1 MAVLIFLGCLLGGI
15 AIGLPIAWALL
26 LCGAA
31 LMFWLDMFDVQI
43 MAQTL
48 VNGADSF
55 SLLAIP
61 FFVLAGEIMNAGG
74 LSKRIVD
81 LPMKLVGHKPG
92 GLGYVGV
99 LAAMIMASLSGS
111 AVADTAAVAA
121 LLVPMMRSANYPV
134 NRAAGLIASGGIIA
148 PIIPPS
154 IPFII
159 FGVSSGLSIS
169 KLFMA
174 GIAPGMMMGATLMLT
189 WWWQA
194 SRLNLPRQQKA
205 TMQEIW
211 HSFVSGIWALF
222 LPVIIIGGFR
232 SGLFT
237 PTEAGAV
244 AAFYALFVATV
255 IYREMTFATLWH
267 VLIGAA
273 KTTSVV
279 MFLVAS
285 AQVSAWLITI
295 AELPMMVSDLLQ
307 PLVDSPRLLFIVIMV
322 AILIVGMVMDLTPTV
337 LILTPVLMPLVKEAG
352 IDPIYFGVMFIINC
366 SIGLITPPIGNVL
379 NVISGVAKLKFND
392 LLQERTKGE
401 LKLKLFPD
409 STLGNAQ
416 AMISGVRGGTID
428 MEMSGSNNFA
438 GLSPVMNLLD
448 VPFLFRD
455 TAHAHKTL
463 DGKVGDDLKVS
474 LEGKGLK
481 VLAYWENGWRDVTNS
496 RAPVKTPADLKGL
509 KIRTNNSPMN
519 IAAFKVFGANPI
531 PMPFAEVYTGLETR
545 TIDAQEH
552 PINVVWSA
560 KFFEVQKFLSL
571 THHAYSPLLVVI
583 NKAKFDGLSPEFQQ
597 ALVSSAQE
605 AGNYQRKL
613 VAEDQQKIID
623 GMKEAGVEVITDL
636 DRKAFS
642 DALGN
647 QVRDMFVKDVPQGA
661 DLLKAVDEVQ

>member
-1 MAVLIFLGCLLGGI
+1 
-15 AIGLPIAWALL
+15 
-26 LCGAA
+26 AA
-31 LMFWLDMFDVQI
+31 QSLRFGYETS
-43 MAQTL
+43 QT
-48 VNGADSF
+48 DSQH
-55 SLLAIP
+55 I
-61 FFVLAGEIMNAGG
+61 
-74 LSKRIVD
+74 
-81 LPMKLVGHKPG
+81 
-92 GLGYVGV
+92 
-99 LAAMIMASLSGS
+99 
-111 AVADTAAVAA
+111 
-121 LLVPMMRSANYPV
+121 
-134 NRAAGLIASGGIIA
+134 
-148 PIIPPS
+148 
-154 IPFII
+154 
-159 FGVSSGLSIS
+159 
-169 KLFMA
+169 
-174 GIAPGMMMGATLMLT
+174 
-189 WWWQA
+189 
-194 SRLNLPRQQKA
+194 
-205 TMQEIW
+205 
-211 HSFVSGIWALF
+211 
-222 LPVIIIGGFR
+222 
-232 SGLFT
+232 
-237 PTEAGAV
+237 
-244 AAFYALFVATV
+244 
-255 IYREMTFATLWH
+255 
-267 VLIGAA
+267 AA
-273 KTTSVV
+273 K
-279 MFLVAS
+279 
-285 AQVSAWLITI
+285 
-295 AELPMMVSDLLQ
+295 
-307 PLVDSPRLLFIVIMV
+307 
-322 AILIVGMVMDLTPTV
+322 
-337 LILTPVLMPLVKEAG
+337 
-352 IDPIYFGVMFIINC
+352 
-366 SIGLITPPIGNVL
+366 
-379 NVISGVAKLKFND
+379 KFND

-463 DGKVGDDLKVS
+463 DGKVGDDLKAS

>member
-1 MAVLIFLGCLLGGI
+1 MKVTFEQLKAAFNRVLISRGVDSETADACAEMFARTTESGVYSHGVNRFPRFIQQLENGDIIPDAQPKRITSLGAIEQWDAQRSIGNLTAKKMMDRAIELAADHG
-15 AIGLPIAWALL
+15 IGLVALR
-26 LCGAA
+26 
-31 LMFWLDMFDVQI
+31 
-43 MAQTL
+43 
-48 VNGADSF
+48 
-55 SLLAIP
+55 
-61 FFVLAGEIMNAGG
+61 NAN
-74 LSKRIVD
+74 
-81 LPMKLVGHKPG
+81 HW
-92 GLGYVGV
+92 
-99 LAAMIMASLSGS
+99 
-111 AVADTAAVAA
+111 
-121 LLVPMMRSANYPV
+121 MRSANYPV

-379 NVISGVAKLKFND
+379 NVISGVAKLKFD
-392 LLQERTKGE
+392 
-401 LKLKLFPD
+401 D
-409 STLGNAQ
+409 A
-416 AMISGVRGGTID
+416 VRGV
-428 MEMSGSNNFA
+428 F
-438 GLSPVMNLLD
+438 PY
-448 VPFLFRD
+448 
-455 TAHAHKTL
+455 
-463 DGKVGDDLKVS
+463 
-474 LEGKGLK
+474 
-481 VLAYWENGWRDVTNS
+481 VLV
-496 RAPVKTPADLKGL
+496 L
-509 KIRTNNSPMN
+509 
-519 IAAFKVFGANPI
+519 
-531 PMPFAEVYTGLETR
+531 
-545 TIDAQEH
+545 
-552 PINVVWSA
+552 
-560 KFFEVQKFLSL
+560 
-571 THHAYSPLLVVI
+571 YSLLVVFVFIPDLIILPLKWI
-583 NKAKFDGLSPEFQQ
+583 N
-597 ALVSSAQE
+597 
-605 AGNYQRKL
+605 
-613 VAEDQQKIID
+613 
-623 GMKEAGVEVITDL
+623 
-636 DRKAFS
+636 
-642 DALGN
+642 
-647 QVRDMFVKDVPQGA
+647 
-661 DLLKAVDEVQ
+661 

>member
-1 MAVLIFLGCLLGGI
+1 
-15 AIGLPIAWALL
+15 
-26 LCGAA
+26 
-31 LMFWLDMFDVQI
+31 
-43 MAQTL
+43 
-48 VNGADSF
+48 
-55 SLLAIP
+55 
-61 FFVLAGEIMNAGG
+61 
-74 LSKRIVD
+74 
-81 LPMKLVGHKPG
+81 MKL
-92 GLGYVGV
+92 
-99 LAAMIMASLSGS
+99 
-111 AVADTAAVAA
+111 
-121 LLVPMMRSANYPV
+121 RSV
-134 NRAAGLIASGGIIA
+134 
-148 PIIPPS
+148 
-154 IPFII
+154 
-159 FGVSSGLSIS
+159 
-169 KLFMA
+169 
-174 GIAPGMMMGATLMLT
+174 T
-189 WWWQA
+189 
-194 SRLNLPRQQKA
+194 
-205 TMQEIW
+205 
-211 HSFVSGIWALF
+211 
-222 LPVIIIGGFR
+222 
-232 SGLFT
+232 
-237 PTEAGAV
+237 
-244 AAFYALFVATV
+244 YALFIAGLAAFSTSSLAAQSLRFGYETSQTDSQH
-255 IYREMTFATLWH
+255 I
-267 VLIGAA
+267 AA
-273 KTTSVV
+273 K
-279 MFLVAS
+279 
-285 AQVSAWLITI
+285 
-295 AELPMMVSDLLQ
+295 
-307 PLVDSPRLLFIVIMV
+307 
-322 AILIVGMVMDLTPTV
+322 
-337 LILTPVLMPLVKEAG
+337 
-352 IDPIYFGVMFIINC
+352 
-366 SIGLITPPIGNVL
+366 
-379 NVISGVAKLKFND
+379 KFND

-463 DGKVGDDLKVS
+463 DGKVGDDLKAS

-509 KIRTNNSPMN
+509 KI
-519 IAAFKVFGANPI
+519 
-531 PMPFAEVYTGLETR
+531 R